1 MEMTM
6 LACAGA
12 VIAAIAAA
20 APEIIA
26 TRWYM
31 IDMSADA
38 RQIRE
43 LNSGAAAGLSQ
54 AARARRRGG

>member
-31 IDMSADA
+31 IDLDVSRRAA
-38 RQIRE
+38 
-43 LNSGAAAGLSQ
+43 NS
-54 AARARRRGG
+54 